1 MMDKG
6 SKEWRNLTFSQREDK
21 APLPEPL
28 QAGKLT
34 TKFRNRVWHFF
45 ETTITRCYGMDYN
58 TRFGRERI
66 DFWENCFINYHFY
79 IQDMPHDSIS
89 DAEEIGV
96 RNWLRTVVLEED
108 SHEVLT
114 VLEYILRF
122 PGIPEDWTEDIK
134 QCFELVP
141 YTIDR
146 SGEPVCIVPT
156 TSKEMKESV
165 ERSLANI
172 NQSEL
177 TGAKSHFRNATQAL
191 NNNNFADS
199 VRESIHAVE
208 AAARKIDPES
218 SKGLGAALNSLENR
232 GMLKHPA
239 LAEGF
244 KKLYGYTSDEEG
256 IRHPLIDS
264 EAANV
269 GFDEAIFMYGACV
282 SFVDYLVSKHRQL
295 EEMSADNEPRE
306 SSFPGDEG

>member
-6 SKEWRNLTFSQREDK
+6 SKESRNLTFSQREGK

-34 TKFRNRVWHFF
+34 TKFRNQVWYFL
-45 ETTITRCYGMDYN
+45 ERAIQRCYDVYARN
-58 TRFGRERI
+58 PSDIR
-66 DFWENCFINYHFY
+66 FWESCFRSYHFH
-79 IQDMPHDSIS
+79 ILDIPHDSIPS
-89 DAEEIGV
+89 TENDQV
-96 RNWLRTVVLEED
+96 RIWLRNLVLEGE

-122 PGIPEDWTEDIK
+122 PNIQESWTEGIK
-134 QCFELVP
+134 QCFGLAP
-141 YTIDR
+141 YTIDE
-146 SGEPVCIVPT
+146 SSEPVCIIPT
-156 TSKEMKESV
+156 TSREMKESV

-177 TGAKSHFRNATQAL
+177 TGAKSHFYSAAQAL
-191 NNNNFADS
+191 NNNNFSDS

-208 AAARKIDPES
+208 AAARKIDPEP

-239 LAEGF
+239 LKEGI